1 MRTIR
6 SLTLVVI
13 AIYSLSFV
21 LVGRGLNVQA
31 CVQIDHW
38 LDEQVTR
45 FVIDFKKTENGRVF
59 LKSHTE
65 DGLRKSL
72 VFLQCPKEHFRAIQS
87 LPDLCAN
94 IWAIQIFFFT
104 IKEGSR
110 EPELKDFFQFMRDNF
125 EKADTQSIPILTHL
139 ILVCDTGVLGESLAE
154 RYSRLF
160 EFQYDELL
168 RDLKQREDWRNVVRS
183 VMAGDWRA
191 FSAGLSKLGCSEFE
205 LELKNYVASLIKPN

>member
-1 MRTIR
+1 MRIIR
-6 SLTLVVI
+6 FLTLFIV
-13 AIYSLSFV
+13 AIYSLSFASA
-21 LVGRGLNVQA
+21 GRDPNIQA
-31 CVQIDHW
+31 CVQTDHW
-38 LDEQVTR
+38 LDEQVNR
-45 FVIDFKKTENGRVF
+45 FVIDFKKTENGSVF

-65 DGLRKSL
+65 YGLRQSI
-72 VFLQCPKEHFRAIQS
+72 VFLQCPKEHFGAIQS

-94 IWAIQIFFFT
+94 FWAIQIFFFT
-104 IKEGSR
+104 MKEGSR
-110 EPELKDFFQFMRDNF
+110 EPELKDFFQFVRDNF
-125 EKADTQSIPILTHL
+125 EKVDAHSIPILTHL

-191 FSAGLSKLGCSEFE
+191 FSAGMSKLGSSEFE
-205 LELKNYVASLIKPN
+205 LEFKAYVASLIKSN